1 MQIISLVN
9 VLPGVAGRCPKG
21 GVPLFGITPFT
32 RIHFVSEKYALLDF
46 TVDRVSLKRYTEI
59 E

>member
-1 MQIISLVN
+1 MSSLSN
-9 VLPGVAGRCPKG
+9 DNFSLSFARRCSKG
-21 GVPLFGITPFT
+21 GVPLFGITPLT
-32 RIHFVSEKYALLDF
+32 RIHFVPEKYALLDF